1 MDNQSAALRQRIA
14 QLSDQELLRIVN
26 TDRAQ
31 YRDEAIL
38 CAEAEIERRGLR
50 IEAAGADQGGSNQAG
65 NIRQNYSQGGGVMD
79 RAEESPASVVE
90 FRMFRGILSS
100 WEALFSEAADFATQV
115 GPSKLIS
122 ISQSANEYDGV
133 VTVWYWS

>member
-31 YRDEAIL
+31 YREEAIL
-38 CAEAEIERRGLR
+38 CAEAEIQRRGLR
-50 IEAAGADQGGSNQAG
+50 IEAAGADQVGPNQAV
-65 NIRQNYSQGGGVMD
+65 NIRQNYSQGVVMD

-90 FRMFRGILSS
+90 FRIFRGVLSS
-100 WEALFSEAADFATQV
+100 WESLFSEAADFATQV

-122 ISQSANEYDGV
+122 ISQSADKYDGV